1 MAGSLESV
9 RSNVATQ
16 SVVSPVGVEVT
27 SSQRRGSYRG
37 ESVKSTQENS
47 KLSRASDEA
56 RSTGGPSAKID
67 LRTAHVRSMRQ
78 GQATSSQATSRIA
91 EYHDKLPDMPSDEKL
106 QHLAQEFETILAQMP
121 PMHLTEHVG
130 KHVAEQR
137 HGLDNAKQDETS
149 ASEGEETEA
158 ETNEQQSAAGGERQ
172 DPSANAAYRST
183 VEQVRQ
189 QILSKLQE
197 FDGDV
202 THQFAALDILSGQF
216 EEAGI
221 AAPFLDALDL
231 ARQSFEEPGI
241 ARDVRAGL
249 ASAAI
254 AQKAAATLETDAS
267 TVRNAYRD
275 VLREQTDLG
284 GLFDQLKRFDLNGKF
299 ESVINTFLAIAGRDL
314 EAVDHSTDPAFLH
327 GLVRELS
334 KLKTMN
340 TVLDLSKEIIR
351 TVERLMPRP
360 ERGQLKSDQLTSGV
374 LHFAATVGATPRD
387 ARQMIQG
394 TESMSPQTR
403 VLLGNGMK
411 DLHAAVPDDVFP
423 SVQAR
428 SQQKAAMMGLLDQLV
443 DDEERAHEAG

>member
-27 SSQRRGSYRG
+27 STQRRGSYRG

-47 KLSRASDEA
+47 KLSKASEEVRAS
-56 RSTGGPSAKID
+56 SGPSAKVD
-67 LRTAHVRSMRQ
+67 LRTAYVRSMRQ
-78 GQATSSQATSRIA
+78 GQATSSQAMSRIA

-106 QHLAQEFETILAQMP
+106 QQLAQEFQTILTQMP

-137 HGLDNAKQDETS
+137 HGLDNATQHETS
-149 ASEGEETEA
+149 ASEEQETETDTH
-158 ETNEQQSAAGGERQ
+158 EEQSAAGERRGA
-172 DPSANAAYRST
+172 SSNEAYRST

-216 EEAGI
+216 EETGVD
-221 AAPFLDALDL
+221 APFLEALDL

-314 EAVDHSTDPAFLH
+314 EAVDQSTDPAFLH

-351 TVERLMPRP
+351 TVERLMPRA

-387 ARQMIQG
+387 ARQMIPG
-394 TESMSPQTR
+394 TDSMSPQTR

-411 DLHAAVPDDVFP
+411 DLHSAVPDDVFP
-423 SVQAR
+423 SAQAR
-428 SQQKAAMMGLLDQLV
+428 SQQKAALMGLLDQLV